1 MKSIGD
7 NQSVTNSLGALMTQ
21 QPEILHYAV
30 SVVGKDRP
38 GIVAGV
44 AEVLFRLG
52 CNIADS
58 SCTMLAGEFAMI
70 LIVSHPRPFGK
81 GHLFDELKPVCDGL
95 GMSLGVRAL
104 HIDEVVRQEAE
115 GEICMVSVY
124 GADQPGIVYR
134 VTREL
139 ASQGINI
146 TDLNTK
152 LIGSEAEPVYVMM
165 LEASLP
171 QGQTPEGLEAMLA
184 DLKKELQVEIGVRVI
199 TPVSL

>member
-1 MKSIGD
+1 M
-7 NQSVTNSLGALMTQ
+7 TN

-30 SVVGKDRP
+30 SVVGKDRT
-38 GIVAGV
+38 GIVAGI

-70 LIVSHPRPFGK
+70 LIVSHPRPFSK
-81 GHLFDELKPVCDGL
+81 TRLREELEPTCDGL
-95 GMSLGVRAL
+95 GMSLAVRSL
-104 HIDEVVRQEAE
+104 HSDEVVRQESSN
-115 GEICMVSVY
+115 EICMISVY

-139 ASQGINI
+139 AELGVNI

-152 LIGSEAEPVYVMM
+152 LIGTPEEPVYVMM
-165 LEASLP
+165 LEAAIP
-171 QGQTPEGLEAMLA
+171 EEQTPEGLEGLLG
-184 DLKKELQVEIGVRVI
+184 DLKKELNVEIGVRIV
-199 TPVSL
+199 TPVAF

>member
-1 MKSIGD
+1 
-7 NQSVTNSLGALMTQ
+7 MTP

-38 GIVAGV
+38 GIVAGIT
-44 AEVLFRLG
+44 EGLFNLG

-70 LIVSHPRPFGK
+70 LIVSIKSPFSK
-81 GHLFDELKPVCDGL
+81 GRLIDELKPVCDRM
-95 GMSLGVRAL
+95 GMSLGVHSLRPE
-104 HIDEVVRQEAE
+104 EVNRQEPG
-115 GEICMVSVY
+115 GEICMISVY

-139 ASQGINI
+139 ATRSINI

-152 LIGSEAEPVYVMM
+152 LIGTADEPVYVLM
-165 LEASLP
+165 LEVALP
-171 QGQTPEGLEAMLA
+171 EGQTAEGVEQVLA
-184 DLKKELQVEIGVRVI
+184 NLKNELNVEIHVRII
-199 TPVSL
+199 TPVAF

>member
-1 MKSIGD
+1 
-7 NQSVTNSLGALMTQ
+7 MTQ
-21 QPEILHYAV
+21 HPEILHYAV

-38 GIVAGV
+38 GIVASV
-44 AEVLFRLG
+44 TEVLFRLG

-81 GHLFDELKPVCDGL
+81 GHLFEELKPACEHLGL
-95 GMSLGVRAL
+95 SLAVRTL
-104 HIDEVVRQEAE
+104 QSDEAKRQESL

-139 ASQGINI
+139 AGQGINI

-165 LEASLP
+165 LEAALP
-171 QGQTPEGLEAMLA
+171 EGQTPESLESLLEN
-184 DLKKELQVEIGVRVI
+184 LKKELLVEIGVRVI
-199 TPVSL
+199 TPVAL

>member
-1 MKSIGD
+1 
-7 NQSVTNSLGALMTQ
+7 MTH

-44 AEVLFRLG
+44 AEVLYRLG

-81 GHLFDELKPVCDGL
+81 GHLFEELKPACEHL
-95 GMSLGVRAL
+95 GMSLSVRTL
-104 HIDEVVRQEAE
+104 HSDEVKRLETE

-139 ASQGINI
+139 ADQGINI

-165 LEASLP
+165 LEAALP
-171 QGQTPEGLEAMLA
+171 QGQTPEGLEAMLGN
-184 DLKKELQVEIGVRVI
+184 LKKELQVEIGVRVI
-199 TPVSL
+199 TPVAL